1 MKNNIRITLLLSFVI
16 FAGFLHSCSMDRNR
30 DEMVIEESEPGT
42 YTEHMAEEN
51 ETETSGETS
60 ICVFITGCIENPGVY
75 ELTEGTRLYQLVELA
90 GGFTEEAAEDYLN
103 LAECVKDG
111 AKIKVYSR
119 DEIADAGISG
129 IVEMGS
135 SAGSTESYVNI
146 NTADREELMTLP
158 GIGESK
164 ADAILRYR
172 EEHGGFS
179 SIEDIMNISGIKQ
192 GAFDKIK
199 DLITI

>member
-1 MKNNIRITLLLSFVI
+1 MKNYIRVILLLCFVI
-16 FAGFLHSCSMDRNR
+16 FAGILHSCSMDKDR
-30 DEMVIEESEPGT
+30 EEILIEESGT
-42 YTEHMAEEN
+42 GKYTGNAAGESETAESEA
-51 ETETSGETS
+51 GY
-60 ICVFITGCIENPGVY
+60 ICVYITGHVKNPGVY
-75 ELTEGTRLYQLVELA
+75 EISEGTRLYQLVELA

-103 LAECVKDG
+103 LAACVRDG
-111 AKIKVYSR
+111 DKITVYSK
-119 DEIADAGISG
+119 EETEDAGISDS
-129 IVEMGS
+129 MDS
-135 SAGSTESYVNI
+135 SRELCVNI
-146 NTADREELMTLP
+146 NTADKETLMTLP

-172 EEHGGFS
+172 EENGSFS